1 VAPDGEAEL
10 GAVAPGA
17 GPVQVEGRGRVGDVL
32 AVGDQE
38 VAGGVL
44 AIEVVDALAILID
57 PAFRLAC

>member
-1 VAPDGEAEL
+1 
-10 GAVAPGA
+10 
-17 GPVQVEGRGRVGDVL
+17 VGDVL

-57 PAFRLAC
+57 PALRLAC